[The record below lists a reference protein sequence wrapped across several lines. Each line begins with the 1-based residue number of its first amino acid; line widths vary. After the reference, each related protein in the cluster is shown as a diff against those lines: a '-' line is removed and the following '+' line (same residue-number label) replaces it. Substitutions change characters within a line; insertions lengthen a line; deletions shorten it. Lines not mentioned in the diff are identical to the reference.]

1 MAQDVLRLP
10 SIYDRGAMHENTSP
24 DGELDV
30 RVIEPRFK
38 HSTIYDR
45 LDKLGPGQS
54 LVIVNDHDP
63 RPLRYQLDAEHPDAF
78 QWLYL
83 EEGPETWRVE
93 IKKYR

>member
-1 MAQDVLRLP
+1 
-10 SIYDRGAMHENTSP
+10 MHENTSP

-63 RPLRYQLDAEHPDAF
+63 SPLRYQLNAEHPDTF
-78 QWLYL
+78 QCLYL
-83 EEGPETWRVE
+83 EQGLEMLPSIGARPTEDTA
-93 IKKYR
+93 YAHHAP

>member
-1 MAQDVLRLP
+1 
-10 SIYDRGAMHENTSP
+10 MHKNTSP

-30 RVIEPRFK
+30 RFIEPRFK
-38 HSTIYDR
+38 HSSIYDR

-63 RPLRYQLDAEHPDAF
+63 RPLRYQLNAEHPDTF

-83 EEGPETWRVE
+83 EQGPETWRVE
-93 IKKYR
+93 IRKYK